1 MVERRLRNVQPQNL
15 FILGGQSVDP
25 MLLIFK
31 DGCWLQFD
39 VDTLCHLAEHLLLGG
54 SDGL

>member
-1 MVERRLRNVQPQNL
+1 VVERRLRNVQPQNL